1 MKIEV
6 HVKPNSRK
14 EGVEKTAAGIYKVA
28 VNAPPQDGRAN
39 EAVVELLA
47 EHFDVPK
54 SSITILRGHSGR
66 KKLVSLTT
74 NPSPK

>member
-14 EGVEKTAAGIYKVA
+14 EGITLSEDGIYKVSVHA
-28 VNAPPQDGRAN
+28 LPEDGRAN
-39 EAVVELLA
+39 SAVIELLA

-54 SSITILRGHSGR
+54 SRISLVRGHSGR
-66 KKLVSLTT
+66 KKLFAID
-74 NPSPK
+74 K